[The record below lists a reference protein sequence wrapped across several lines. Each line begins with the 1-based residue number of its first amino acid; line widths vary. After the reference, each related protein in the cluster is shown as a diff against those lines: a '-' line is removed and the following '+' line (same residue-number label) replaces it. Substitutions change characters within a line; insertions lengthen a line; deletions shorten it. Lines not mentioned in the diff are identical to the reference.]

1 MKTKVETVYEIAG
14 FKDRQ
19 DYLDFLAVD
28 YGQNVYTFAEQLGE
42 LEDFDELVVAIESLS
57 Q

>member
-1 MKTKVETVYEIAG
+1 MTTKVETVYEIAG

-28 YGQNVYTFAEQLGE
+28 YGQEVYALAEQLGE

>member
-28 YGQNVYTFAEQLGE
+28 YGQEVYALAEQLGE